1 MTLSCDISFRE
12 KAKLFSF
19 EYLKCLRYVTEVE
32 SDDYLFTKKLYSK
45 LITASHLLEDFLD
58 FHGAK
63 NNREWLFY
71 RELTAAVRHLSLA
84 GYSQKHIYNR
94 IGFYEFRKK
103 HETFALESRDSLL
116 MIQGALKL
124 AAPVIL
130 QEASKLDIEIP
141 VRGYDPRY
149 FPGIATGEQLEHN
162 IDDQENRQ
170 KRQRQKNI
178 TVIASDFLALVER
191 FEQFAFYERYSSSQ
205 IRKLVPEKVNEVGVR
220 RFEML
225 LHNLQSSFDSY
236 VIHGGFFHGNRKLK
250 QLRSHFSLVFHIL
263 QVMGRLLHF
272 YERHLHDVEYKD
284 VYKTVSEALTE
295 LIDPDDLL
303 DRAVNYCLYY
313 AWQFLSSGKRLA
325 SEVLN
330 ENIDRG
336 SITVGIP
343 QERGFHS
350 RPSLLVAKIVQ
361 YYGGEVELLVGAD
374 RFDASS
380 VLDIQWAGGKIKK
393 EEVERVTFVGD
404 SRALA
409 DIKILAGV
417 NYGEDLIGKGV
428 PLPKELSYLR

>member
-19 EYLKCLRYVTEVE
+19 EYLKCLMSVTEVE
-32 SDDYLFTKKLYSK
+32 SEAYLFTKKLYSK

-63 NNREWLFY
+63 NNREWVFY

-94 IGFYEFRKK
+94 IGFYEFEKK
-103 HETFALESRDSLL
+103 HETFALESRDTLL
-116 MIQGALKL
+116 MIQGSLQL

-130 QEASKLDIEIP
+130 QEAAKLGIEIP
-141 VRGYDPRY
+141 AMGYEPGY

-170 KRQRQKNI
+170 QQQQKNLTI
-178 TVIASDFLALVER
+178 IASDFLALVDK
-191 FEQFAFYERYSSSQ
+191 FEQFAFYERYPSTR
-205 IRKLVPEKVNEVGVR
+205 IREIVPEKINEVEIR

-250 QLRSHFSLVFHIL
+250 QLRSHFSIVFHIL

-284 VYKTVSEALTE
+284 VYKSVSEALTE
-295 LIDPDDLL
+295 LIDPDVLL
-303 DRAVNYCLYY
+303 DRAVNYCLFY

-393 EEVERVTFVGD
+393 EEVEQVTFEGD

-428 PLPKELSYLR
+428 PLPKELFYLR

>member
-19 EYLKCLRYVTEVE
+19 EYLKCLMSVTEVE
-32 SDDYLFTKKLYSK
+32 TEAYLFTKKLYSK

-63 NNREWLFY
+63 NNREWVFY
-71 RELTAAVRHLSLA
+71 RELSAAVRHLSLA

-94 IGFYEFRKK
+94 IGFYEFEKK
-103 HETFALESRDSLL
+103 HDTFALESRDTLL
-116 MIQGALKL
+116 MIQGSLQL

-130 QEASKLDIEIP
+130 QEAAKLGIEIP
-141 VRGYDPRY
+141 AMGYEPGY
-149 FPGIATGEQLEHN
+149 FPGIATGDQLEHN

-170 KRQRQKNI
+170 QQQQKNLTI
-178 TVIASDFLALVER
+178 IASDFLALVDK
-191 FEQFAFYERYSSSQ
+191 FEQFAFYERYPSTR
-205 IRKLVPEKVNEVGVR
+205 IREIVPEKINEVEIR

-250 QLRSHFSLVFHIL
+250 QLRSHFSIVFHIL

-284 VYKTVSEALTE
+284 VYKSVSEALTE
-295 LIDPDDLL
+295 LIDPDVLL
-303 DRAVNYCLYY
+303 DRAVNYCLFY

-336 SITVGIP
+336 RITVGIP

-393 EEVERVTFVGD
+393 EEVEQVSFEGD

-428 PLPKELSYLR
+428 PLPKELFYLR

>member
-12 KAKLFSF
+12 KAKQFSF
-19 EYLKCLRYVTEVE
+19 EYLKCLMSVTEME
-32 SDDYLFTKKLYSK
+32 SEDYLLTKKLYSK
-45 LITASHLLEDFLD
+45 LITSSHLLEDFLD

-63 NNREWLFY
+63 NNREWVFY

-94 IGFYEFRKK
+94 IGFYEFEKK
-103 HETFALESRDSLL
+103 YDTFALESRDTLL
-116 MIQGALKL
+116 MIQGSLQL

-130 QEASKLDIEIP
+130 QEAVKLGIEIP
-141 VRGYDPRY
+141 AMGYEPGY

-162 IDDQENRQ
+162 IDDQESRQ
-170 KRQRQKNI
+170 HQQQKNLTI
-178 TVIASDFLALVER
+178 IASDFLALVDR
-191 FEQFAFYERYSSSQ
+191 FEQFAFYERYPSLE
-205 IRKLVPEKVNEVGVR
+205 IRTIVPDKVNEVEIR

-250 QLRSHFSLVFHIL
+250 QLRSHFSIVFHIL

-284 VYKTVSEALTE
+284 VYKSVSEALTE
-295 LIDPDDLL
+295 LIDPDVLL
-303 DRAVNYCLYY
+303 DRAVNYCLFY

-330 ENIDRG
+330 ENIDRD

-361 YYGGEVELLVGAD
+361 YYGGEVELLVGPD

-393 EEVERVTFVGD
+393 EEVEQVVFEGD
-404 SRALA
+404 TRALA

-417 NYGEDLIGKGV
+417 NYGEDHIGKGV

>member
-12 KAKLFSF
+12 KAKQFSF
-19 EYLKCLRYVTEVE
+19 EYLKCLMSVAEME
-32 SDDYLFTKKLYSK
+32 SEACLLTKKLYSK
-45 LITASHLLEDFLD
+45 LITSSHLLEDFLD

-63 NNREWLFY
+63 NNREWVFY
-71 RELTAAVRHLSLA
+71 RELTAAVRHLCLA

-94 IGFYEFRKK
+94 IGFYEFEKE
-103 HETFALESRDSLL
+103 HDTFVLESRDTLL
-116 MIQGALKL
+116 MIQGSLQL

-130 QEASKLDIEIP
+130 QEAVKLGIEIP
-141 VRGYDPRY
+141 AMGYEPGY

-162 IDDQENRQ
+162 IDDQESRQ
-170 KRQRQKNI
+170 HQQQKNLTI
-178 TVIASDFLALVER
+178 IASDFLALVDR
-191 FEQFAFYERYSSSQ
+191 FEQFAFYERYPSTQ
-205 IRKLVPEKVNEVGVR
+205 IRKIVPDKINEVEIR

-250 QLRSHFSLVFHIL
+250 QLRSHFSIVFHIL

-284 VYKTVSEALTE
+284 VYKSVSEALTE
-295 LIDPDDLL
+295 LIDPDVLL
-303 DRAVNYCLYY
+303 DRAVNYCLFY

-325 SEVLN
+325 SDVLN
-330 ENIDRG
+330 ENIDRD
-336 SITVGIP
+336 SIIVGIP

-361 YYGGEVELLVGAD
+361 YYGGEVELLVGPD

-393 EEVERVTFVGD
+393 EEVEQVIFEGD
-404 SRALA
+404 TRALA

-417 NYGEDLIGKGV
+417 NYGEDHIGKGV

>member
-12 KAKLFSF
+12 KAKKFSF
-19 EYLKCLRYVTEVE
+19 EYLKCLMSVAEME
-32 SDDYLFTKKLYSK
+32 SETYLLSKKLYSK
-45 LITASHLLEDFLD
+45 LITSSHLLEDFLD

-63 NNREWLFY
+63 NNREWVFY

-94 IGFYEFRKK
+94 IGFYEFEKK
-103 HETFALESRDSLL
+103 NDTFALESRDTLL
-116 MIQGALKL
+116 MIQGSLQL

-130 QEASKLDIEIP
+130 QEALKLGIDIP
-141 VRGYDPRY
+141 TMGYEPGY

-162 IDDQENRQ
+162 IDDQESRQ
-170 KRQRQKNI
+170 HQQQKNLTI
-178 TVIASDFLALVER
+178 IASDFLALVDR
-191 FEQFAFYERYSSSQ
+191 FEQFAFYERYPSVQ
-205 IRKLVPEKVNEVGVR
+205 IRKIVPDKINEVEIR

-250 QLRSHFSLVFHIL
+250 QLRSHFSIVFHIL

-284 VYKTVSEALTE
+284 VYKSVSEALTE
-295 LIDPDDLL
+295 LIDPDVLL
-303 DRAVNYCLYY
+303 DRAVNYCLFY

-325 SEVLN
+325 SDVLN
-330 ENIDRG
+330 ENIDRD
-336 SITVGIP
+336 SIIVGIP

-393 EEVERVTFVGD
+393 EEVEQVVFEGD
-404 SRALA
+404 TRALA
-409 DIKILAGV
+409 DIKILASV
-417 NYGEDLIGKGV
+417 NYGEDHIGKGV